1 MRSSRA
7 AESTAA
13 SSRTPSSSSERR
25 PLASPEELSAYLGVP
40 LGTLYSWNHR
50 GIGPKATKVGR
61 HLRYRWQEVEA
72 WLDSR
77 TTDNDAA

>member
-7 AESTAA
+7 AQSAA
-13 SSRTPSSSSERR
+13 APSRTPASGSERR

-50 GIGPKATKVGR
+50 GVGPKATKVGR
-61 HLRYRWQEVEA
+61 HLRYRWQEVDA
-72 WLDSR
+72 WVDAQ